1 MTKPQRR
8 KTEVLIDY
16 EEKMSLSNATDFLA
30 TIAQKLH
37 EEGTFTMTHNGQSF
51 EITPSSNVGL
61 EVKLEKRNSKFKL
74 ELELEWVE
82 GAEKATLTID

>member
-1 MTKPQRR
+1 MTNIQRR

-30 TIAQKLH
+30 TIAQKLK

-51 EITPSSNVGL
+51 EITPSSNVRL
-61 EVKLEKRNSKFKL
+61 EVKFEKRNNKLKL

-82 GAEKATLTID
+82 GEEKATLTID